1 MTIVLI
7 LSILILVTI
16 AIWQITKIFELSQ
29 PAKINDSQIADND
42 DNNTQGKLMFAFLA
56 FIYIITLFSFWK
68 WGDVLLPEAASKH
81 GSQYDSL
88 MWIT

>member
-42 DNNTQGKLMFAFLA
+42 DNNTQGKLMFAFWHL
-56 FIYIITLFSFWK
+56 YIL
-68 WGDVLLPEAASKH
+68 
-81 GSQYDSL
+81 
-88 MWIT
+88 

>member
-42 DNNTQGKLMFAFLA
+42 DNNTQGTLMFAFLA
-56 FIYIITLFSFWK
+56 FIYIITLFSFIFS
-68 WGDVLLPEAASKH
+68 LFM
-81 GSQYDSL
+81 SQTNL
-88 MWIT
+88 

>member
-42 DNNTQGKLMFAFLA
+42 DNNTQGKLMFEFCD
-56 FIYIITLFSFWK
+56 FEISKDGRENVIKHRIYLLFVFTL
-68 WGDVLLPEAASKH
+68 L
-81 GSQYDSL
+81 
-88 MWIT
+88 